1 MAKNGEKERIFV
13 LIGVPKNNYN
23 LSSKSLNM
31 GREIELEMEAK
42 FFNRWGVEGITVGD
56 VGLIRYITL
65 EPRILPKTGARYAGA
80 RFHKS
85 GVSIVERL
93 VSKMMSSG
101 HKGKKHF
108 MSSGHNT
115 GKKSKV
121 LKVVE
126 KALIKIEQKMKK
138 NPISVLMAAIENAA
152 PREEVIAIEYGG
164 ARYPKA
170 VEVAPQRRVDLALRY
185 MTQGAYVRC
194 FNKKLK
200 IEDSLAEEIMQA
212 SLSSGKSNAI
222 AKKRDLE
229 RQAASSK

>member
-1 MAKNGEKERIFV
+1 MAD
-13 LIGVPKNNYN
+13 LQ
-23 LSSKSLNM
+23 
-31 GREIELEMEAK
+31 
-42 FFNRWGVEGITVGD
+42 FFNRWSADGVTVQD
-56 VGLIRYITL
+56 VGLIKYMSIQ
-65 EPRILPKTGARYAGA
+65 PKMMPKTGARYAGN

-85 GVSIVERL
+85 HTFIVERL
-93 VSKMMSSG
+93 ASKLMSSG

-126 KALIKIEQKMKK
+126 NALAKAEAKLKQ
-138 NPISVLMAAIENAA
+138 NPLAILVKAVENAA

-170 VEVAPQRRVDLALRY
+170 VDVAPQRRIDLALRY
-185 MTQGAYVRC
+185 MTQGAYTRS
-194 FNKKLK
+194 FNKKMSV
-200 IEDSLAEEIMQA
+200 ENALAEEIIAAFQLNA
-212 SLSSGKSNAI
+212 KSNAI

-229 RQAASSK
+229 RQASSSK

>member
-1 MAKNGEKERIFV
+1 
-13 LIGVPKNNYN
+13 
-23 LSSKSLNM
+23 
-31 GREIELEMEAK
+31 MEDIK
-42 FFNRWGVEGITVGD
+42 FFNRWSAEGVKVVD
-56 VGLIRYITL
+56 LGLQKYMTL
-65 EPRILPKTGARYAGA
+65 DPKIVPKTGARYAGN

-85 GVSIVERL
+85 HTFIVERL
-93 VSKMMSSG
+93 ATKLMSSG

-126 KALIKIEQKMKK
+126 KALAIAEAKLKENPLKILVK
-138 NPISVLMAAIENAA
+138 AIENAA

-164 ARYPKA
+164 ARYPKS
-170 VEVAPQRRVDLALRY
+170 VDVAPQRRIDLALKY
-185 MTQGAYVRC
+185 MVQGSYAKS
-194 FNKKLK
+194 FNKKMK
-200 IEDSLAEEIMQA
+200 IEDALAAELINAYQ
-212 SLSSGKSNAI
+212 SSGKSNAV

>member
-1 MAKNGEKERIFV
+1 MSTDNQI
-13 LIGVPKNNYN
+13 
-23 LSSKSLNM
+23 
-31 GREIELEMEAK
+31 K
-42 FFNRWGVEGITVGD
+42 FFNKWTTEGVKVSD
-56 VGLIRYITL
+56 PGLARYISI
-65 EPRILPKTGARYAGA
+65 EPKIVPKTGARYAGN

-85 GVSIVERL
+85 QTFIVERL
-93 VSKMMSSG
+93 AVKMMNAG

-115 GKKSKV
+115 GKKTLALGIVERALTKANIK
-121 LKVVE
+121 LKV
-126 KALIKIEQKMKK
+126 
-138 NPISVLMAAIENAA
+138 NPLTIVVRAVENAS

-170 VEVAPQRRVDLALRY
+170 VDVAPQRRIDLALRNI
-185 MTQGAYVRC
+185 TQGAYAKS

-200 IEDSLAEEIMQA
+200 VEDALADELINCYQA
-212 SLSSGKSNAI
+212 SAKSAAI